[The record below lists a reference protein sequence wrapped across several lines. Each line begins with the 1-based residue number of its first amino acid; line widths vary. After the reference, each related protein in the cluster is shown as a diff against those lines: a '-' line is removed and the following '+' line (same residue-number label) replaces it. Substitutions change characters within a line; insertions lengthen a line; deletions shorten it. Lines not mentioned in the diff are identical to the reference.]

1 MTSATPSFRLNKQH
15 MTVHDRATVPLEQS
29 DAVVEA
35 CVADLRALLDLRM
48 DAYFQETQGLDD
60 LSEGLGLPVAA
71 VREMTYR
78 EVCRHIADR
87 VPFLEVSGRGM
98 GTVLWPLTEPY
109 RREYERYQQGFR
121 YGPQDIAAGVKRA
134 KKRPGAPVPAWYPYI
149 TYYMALVGLY
159 GEDDSLLEA
168 LCNGLIESGCGSV
181 IPLHQYIHI
190 IQGMTFIPREEI
202 IYDLLVRPFLRQFVE
217 DG

>member
-1 MTSATPSFRLNKQH
+1 MCRYESDNEQAS
-15 MTVHDRATVPLEQS
+15 VPQEQS
-29 DAVVEA
+29 GAVVEA

-48 DAYFQETQGLDD
+48 DDYFRETQSLDD

-71 VREMTYR
+71 IGEMTYR
-78 EVCRHIADR
+78 EVCKQIADR
-87 VPFLEVSGRGM
+87 IPSSGTSGSVM
-98 GTVLWPLTEPY
+98 GTVIWPLTEPY

-121 YGPQDIAAGVKRA
+121 YGSRDIAAGVKYA

-149 TYYMALVGLY
+149 TYYMAIVELY
-159 GEDDSLLEA
+159 GEDDSLLEE
-168 LCNGLIESGCGSV
+168 LFNGLVESGCGSV

-190 IQGMTFIPREEI
+190 IRGMTFIPREEI

>member
-1 MTSATPSFRLNKQH
+1 LAD
-15 MTVHDRATVPLEQS
+15 HDIATVPLEQS

-48 DAYFQETQGLDD
+48 DVYFQETQGLDD

-71 VREMTYR
+71 VREMTYQ

-87 VPFLEVSGRGM
+87 GSSPKAGGSVM
-98 GTVLWPLTEPY
+98 GTVIWPLTEPY

-121 YGPQDIAAGVKRA
+121 FGSQDIAAGVKHA

-149 TYYMALVGLY
+149 AYYMALVGLY

-168 LCNGLIESGCGSV
+168 LCNGLVESGCGSV

-190 IQGMTFIPREEI
+190 IRGMTFIPREEI
-202 IYDLLVRPFLRQFVE
+202 IFDLLIRPFLRPLVE
-217 DG
+217 DR

>member
-1 MTSATPSFRLNKQH
+1 MCQSVSDNS
-15 MTVHDRATVPLEQS
+15 RATVPQERS
-29 DAVVEA
+29 DTVVEA
-35 CVADLRALLDLRM
+35 CVADLRVLLDLRM
-48 DAYFQETQGLDD
+48 EAYFRETQGLDD

-71 VREMTYR
+71 VRKMTYQ

-87 VPFLEVSGRGM
+87 VPSLKVNGSVV

-121 YGPQDIAAGVKRA
+121 FGSQDIAAGRKRA

-149 TYYMALVGLY
+149 TYYIAIVELY
-159 GEDDSLLEA
+159 GEDEALLEA
-168 LCNGLIESGCGSV
+168 LCRGLVDSGCGSV

-190 IQGMTFIPREEI
+190 IRGMTFIPREEI
-202 IYDLLVRPFLRQFVE
+202 IFDLLIRPFVRPLVE
-217 DG
+217 DR

>member
-1 MTSATPSFRLNKQH
+1 MNKQH
-15 MTVHDRATVPLEQS
+15 MADHDNATVPLEQS

-48 DAYFQETQGLDD
+48 DDYFRETQSLDD

-78 EVCRHIADR
+78 EACAHIADR
-87 VPFLEVSGRGM
+87 IPPSGTSGSVV
-98 GTVLWPLTEPY
+98 GTALWPMTEPY

-121 YGPQDIAAGVKRA
+121 FGSQDIATRGKRA

-149 TYYMALVGLY
+149 TYYMALVELF

-168 LCNGLIESGCGSV
+168 LCNGLAESGCGSV
-181 IPLHQYIHI
+181 IPLHKYLHI
-190 IQGMTFIPREEI
+190 IQEMKCIPREEI
-202 IYDLLVRPFLRQFVE
+202 IFDLLIRPFLRPLVE
-217 DG
+217 DR

>member
-1 MTSATPSFRLNKQH
+1 MCQSVSDNS
-15 MTVHDRATVPLEQS
+15 RAMVPQEQS
-29 DAVVEA
+29 DTVVEA
-35 CVADLRALLDLRM
+35 CAADLRALLDLRM
-48 DAYFQETQGLDD
+48 DDYFRETQSLDD

-78 EVCRHIADR
+78 EACAHIADR
-87 VPFLEVSGRGM
+87 IPPSGTSGSVV
-98 GTVLWPLTEPY
+98 GTALWPMTEPY
-109 RREYERYQQGFR
+109 RCEHERYQQGFR
-121 YGPQDIAAGVKRA
+121 FSSQDIAAGVRHA

-168 LCNGLIESGCGSV
+168 LCNGLVESGCGSV
-181 IPLHQYIHI
+181 IPLHKYLHI
-190 IQGMTFIPREEI
+190 IREMKCIPREEI
-202 IYDLLVRPFLRQFVE
+202 IFDLLIRPFLRPLAE

>member
-1 MTSATPSFRLNKQH
+1 MCQSVSDNS
-15 MTVHDRATVPLEQS
+15 RAMVPQEQS
-29 DAVVEA
+29 DTVVEA
-35 CVADLRALLDLRM
+35 CAADLRALLDLRM
-48 DAYFQETQGLDD
+48 DDYFRETQGLDD

-78 EVCRHIADR
+78 EACAHIADR
-87 VPFLEVSGRGM
+87 IPPSGTSGSVV
-98 GTVLWPLTEPY
+98 GTALWPMTEPY
-109 RREYERYQQGFR
+109 RCEHERYQQGFR
-121 YGPQDIAAGVKRA
+121 FSSQDIAAGVRHA

-168 LCNGLIESGCGSV
+168 LCNGLVESGCGSV
-181 IPLHQYIHI
+181 IPLHKYLHI
-190 IQGMTFIPREEI
+190 IREMKCIPREEI
-202 IYDLLVRPFLRQFVE
+202 IFDLLIRPFLRPLAE

>member
-1 MTSATPSFRLNKQH
+1 MAD
-15 MTVHDRATVPLEQS
+15 HDNATVPLEQS

-48 DAYFQETQGLDD
+48 DDYFREPRGLDV

-71 VREMTYR
+71 VRKMTYR
-78 EVCRHIADR
+78 EVCRQIADR
-87 VPFLEVSGRGM
+87 VPSLKASWSVV

-121 YGPQDIAAGVKRA
+121 YGSQDIAAGVKHA

-149 TYYMALVGLY
+149 TYYMAIVALY

-168 LCNGLIESGCGSV
+168 LCRGLVDSGCGSV

-190 IQGMTFIPREEI
+190 IRGMTFIPREEI
-202 IYDLLVRPFLRQFVE
+202 IFDLLIRPFVRPLVE
-217 DG
+217 DR

>member
-1 MTSATPSFRLNKQH
+1 MNKQH
-15 MTVHDRATVPLEQS
+15 MADHDIATVPQEQS

-35 CVADLRALLDLRM
+35 CVADLKTLLDLHM
-48 DAYFQETQGLDD
+48 YEYFRETQGLDD
-60 LSEGLGLPVAA
+60 LSERLGLPVATIG
-71 VREMTYR
+71 EMTYR

-87 VPFLEVSGRGM
+87 VPSLKASWSVLGP
-98 GTVLWPLTEPY
+98 VLWPLMEPY
-109 RREYERYQQGFR
+109 RREYERHQQGFR
-121 YGPQDIAAGVKRA
+121 YGSRDIAAGVKHA

-149 TYYMALVGLY
+149 FYYMAIVDMF

-168 LCNGLIESGCGSV
+168 LCNGLVESGCGSV

-202 IYDLLVRPFLRQFVE
+202 IFDLLIRPFLRPLAE
-217 DG
+217 DR

>member
-1 MTSATPSFRLNKQH
+1 MCRYESDNEQAS
-15 MTVHDRATVPLEQS
+15 VPQEQS
-29 DAVVEA
+29 GAVVEA

-48 DAYFQETQGLDD
+48 DDYFRETKSLDD

-71 VREMTYR
+71 IGEMTYR

-87 VPFLEVSGRGM
+87 IPSSGTSGSVM
-98 GTVLWPLTEPY
+98 GTVIWPLTEPY

-121 YGPQDIAAGVKRA
+121 YGSRDIAAGVKHA

-149 TYYMALVGLY
+149 TYYMAIVELY

-168 LCNGLIESGCGSV
+168 LCNGLVESGCGSV
-181 IPLHQYIHI
+181 IPLHKYLHI
-190 IQGMTFIPREEI
+190 IRGMKCIPREKI
-202 IYDLLVRPFLRQFVE
+202 IFDHLIRPFLRPLVE
-217 DG
+217 DR

>member
-1 MTSATPSFRLNKQH
+1 MAD
-15 MTVHDRATVPLEQS
+15 HDNATVPQEQS

-35 CVADLRALLDLRM
+35 CVADLKALLDLRM
-48 DAYFQETQGLDD
+48 DAYFRESQGLDD
-60 LSEGLGLPVAA
+60 LSEGLGLHVAA

-78 EVCRHIADR
+78 EVCRQIADR
-87 VPFLEVSGRGM
+87 VPSSGTSWNVV
-98 GTVLWPLTEPY
+98 GTALWPLTAPY

-121 YGPQDIAAGVKRA
+121 FGSQDIAVVKRA

-149 TYYMALVGLY
+149 TYYMAIVELY

-168 LCNGLIESGCGSV
+168 LCSGLVESGCGSV

-190 IQGMTFIPREEI
+190 IREMTFIPREEI
-202 IYDLLVRPFLRQFVE
+202 IFDLLIRPFLRPLVE

>member
-1 MTSATPSFRLNKQH
+1 MNKQH
-15 MTVHDRATVPLEQS
+15 MTDHDNATVPLEQS

-35 CVADLRALLDLRM
+35 CVADLRALLDLHM
-48 DAYFQETQGLDD
+48 DAYFRETQGLYD

-78 EVCRHIADR
+78 EACAHIADR
-87 VPFLEVSGRGM
+87 IPPSGTSGSVV
-98 GTVLWPLTEPY
+98 GTVLWPLMKPY

-121 YGPQDIAAGVKRA
+121 YGPRDIAAGVKHA
-134 KKRPGAPVPAWYPYI
+134 QKRPGAPVPAWYPYI

-168 LCNGLIESGCGSV
+168 LCNGLVESGCGSV
-181 IPLHQYIHI
+181 IPLHKYLHI
-190 IQGMTFIPREEI
+190 IREMKCIPREEI
-202 IYDLLVRPFLRQFVE
+202 IFDLLIRPFLRPLAE
-217 DG
+217 DR

>member
-1 MTSATPSFRLNKQH
+1 LAD
-15 MTVHDRATVPLEQS
+15 HDIATVPLEQS

-48 DAYFQETQGLDD
+48 DVYFQETQGLDD

-71 VREMTYR
+71 VREMTYQ

-87 VPFLEVSGRGM
+87 GSSPKASGSVM
-98 GTVLWPLTEPY
+98 GTVIWPLTEPY

-121 YGPQDIAAGVKRA
+121 FGSQDIAAGVKHA

-149 TYYMALVGLY
+149 AYYMALVGLY

-168 LCNGLIESGCGSV
+168 LCNGLVESGCGSV

-190 IQGMTFIPREEI
+190 IRGMTFIPREEI
-202 IYDLLVRPFLRQFVE
+202 IFDLLIRPFLRPLVE
-217 DG
+217 DR

>member
-1 MTSATPSFRLNKQH
+1 MCQSVSDNS
-15 MTVHDRATVPLEQS
+15 RATVPLEQS

-48 DAYFQETQGLDD
+48 DDYFRESQGLDD
-60 LSEGLGLPVAA
+60 LSEGLGMPVAA

-78 EVCRHIADR
+78 EVCRKIADR

-98 GTVLWPLTEPY
+98 GTALWSMTAPY

-121 YGPQDIAAGVKRA
+121 FSSQDIAAGVKHA

-149 TYYMALVGLY
+149 TYYTPKRRYHRG
-159 GEDDSLLEA
+159 
-168 LCNGLIESGCGSV
+168 
-181 IPLHQYIHI
+181 
-190 IQGMTFIPREEI
+190 
-202 IYDLLVRPFLRQFVE
+202 FLWERTIFLSYT
-217 DG
+217 

>member
-1 MTSATPSFRLNKQH
+1 MCQGISDNS
-15 MTVHDRATVPLEQS
+15 RATVPLEQS

-48 DAYFQETQGLDD
+48 DDYFRETQGLDD

-78 EVCRHIADR
+78 EVCRQIADR
-87 VPFLEVSGRGM
+87 VQSLKASGSVVR
-98 GTVLWPLTEPY
+98 TALWPLTEPY

-121 YGPQDIAAGVKRA
+121 FGSQDIAAGVKHA
-134 KKRPGAPVPAWYPYI
+134 KKRPGAPVPAWYTYI
-149 TYYMALVGLY
+149 TYYMAIVELY
-159 GEDDSLLEA
+159 GEDEALLEA
-168 LCNGLIESGCGSV
+168 LCNGLVESGCGSV

-190 IQGMTFIPREEI
+190 IRGMTFIPREEI

>member
-1 MTSATPSFRLNKQH
+1 MYQSVRDNSK
-15 MTVHDRATVPLEQS
+15 ATVPQEQS
-29 DAVVEA
+29 GAVVEA

-48 DAYFQETQGLDD
+48 DDYFRETQSLDD

-71 VREMTYR
+71 VREMTYQ
-78 EVCRHIADR
+78 EVCRKIADR

-98 GTVLWPLTEPY
+98 GTVLWPMTEPY
-109 RREYERYQQGFR
+109 RRDYEQYQQGFR
-121 YGPQDIAAGVKRA
+121 YGSQDIAAGVKHA

-168 LCNGLIESGCGSV
+168 LCNGLVESGCGSV
-181 IPLHQYIHI
+181 IPLHKYLHI
-190 IQGMTFIPREEI
+190 IREMKCIPREEI
-202 IYDLLVRPFLRQFVE
+202 IFDLLIRPFLRPLAE
-217 DG
+217 DR

>member
-1 MTSATPSFRLNKQH
+1 MAD
-15 MTVHDRATVPLEQS
+15 HDNATVPLEQS

-48 DAYFQETQGLDD
+48 DDYFRETQGLDD

-71 VREMTYR
+71 VREMTYL
-78 EVCRHIADR
+78 EVCRQIADR
-87 VPFLEVSGRGM
+87 VPSLKVSGSVV

-121 YGPQDIAAGVKRA
+121 YGSQDIAAGVKHA
-134 KKRPGAPVPAWYPYI
+134 KKRPGAPVPTWYPYI

-168 LCNGLIESGCGSV
+168 LCRGLVDSGCGSV

-190 IQGMTFIPREEI
+190 IRGMTFIPREEI
-202 IYDLLVRPFLRQFVE
+202 IFDLLIRPFVRPLVE
-217 DG
+217 DR

>member
-1 MTSATPSFRLNKQH
+1 MCRRESDYEQA
-15 MTVHDRATVPLEQS
+15 AVPLERS
-29 DAVVEA
+29 DTVVEA

-48 DAYFQETQGLDD
+48 DDYFRETQGLDA
-60 LSEGLGLPVAA
+60 LFEGLGLPVAA

-78 EVCRHIADR
+78 EARAHIADR
-87 VPFLEVSGRGM
+87 IPPSGTSGSVV
-98 GTVLWPLTEPY
+98 GTALWPMTAPY
-109 RREYERYQQGFR
+109 LREYERYQQGFR
-121 YGPQDIAAGVKRA
+121 FSSQDIAAGVKHA

-149 TYYMALVGLY
+149 FYYMAIVDMF

-168 LCNGLIESGCGSV
+168 LYNGLVESGCGSV

-202 IYDLLVRPFLRQFVE
+202 IFDLLIRPVLRPLVE
-217 DG
+217 DR

>member
-1 MTSATPSFRLNKQH
+1 MTD
-15 MTVHDRATVPLEQS
+15 HDRATVPQEQS
-29 DAVVEA
+29 DTVVEA

-48 DAYFQETQGLDD
+48 DDYFRETRGLDV
-60 LSEGLGLPVAA
+60 LSEGLGMPVAA
-71 VREMTYR
+71 VREMTYG

-87 VPFLEVSGRGM
+87 GSSPKSNGSVV
-98 GTVLWPLTEPY
+98 GTALWPLTEPY

-121 YGPQDIAAGVKRA
+121 LGSQDIAAGVKHA

-149 TYYMALVGLY
+149 TYYMALVELF

-168 LCNGLIESGCGSV
+168 LCRGLVESGCGSV

-190 IQGMTFIPREEI
+190 IRGMTFIPREEI
-202 IYDLLVRPFLRQFVE
+202 IFDLLVRPFLRPLVE
-217 DG
+217 DR

>member
-1 MTSATPSFRLNKQH
+1 MCQSVSDNS
-15 MTVHDRATVPLEQS
+15 RAMVPQEQS
-29 DAVVEA
+29 DTVVEA
-35 CVADLRALLDLRM
+35 CVADLRSLLDLRM
-48 DAYFQETQGLDD
+48 DDYFRETQSLDD

-78 EVCRHIADR
+78 EACAHIADR
-87 VPFLEVSGRGM
+87 IPPSGTSGSVV
-98 GTVLWPLTEPY
+98 GTALWPMTEPY
-109 RREYERYQQGFR
+109 RCEHERYQQGFR
-121 YGPQDIAAGVKRA
+121 FSSQDIAAGVRHA

-168 LCNGLIESGCGSV
+168 LCNGLVESGCGSV
-181 IPLHQYIHI
+181 IPLHKYLHI
-190 IQGMTFIPREEI
+190 IREMKCIPREEI
-202 IYDLLVRPFLRQFVE
+202 IFDLLIRPFLRPLAE

>member
-48 DAYFQETQGLDD
+48 DAYFQEIQGLDD
-60 LSEGLGLPVAA
+60 LSEGLGMPVAA

-78 EVCRHIADR
+78 EVCEHIADR
-87 VPFLEVSGRGM
+87 VPSLGTSGNVV
-98 GTVLWPLTEPY
+98 GTALWSLTEPY

-121 YGPQDIAAGVKRA
+121 FGSQDIVAGVKHA

-149 TYYMALVGLY
+149 TYYMALVELF

-168 LCNGLIESGCGSV
+168 LCRGLVESGCGSV

-190 IQGMTFIPREEI
+190 IRGMTFIPREEI
-202 IYDLLVRPFLRQFVE
+202 IFDLLIRPFLRPLV
-217 DG
+217 

>member
-1 MTSATPSFRLNKQH
+1 MNKQH
-15 MTVHDRATVPLEQS
+15 MADHDIATVPLEQS
-29 DAVVEA
+29 DTVVEA
-35 CVADLRALLDLRM
+35 CAADLRALLDLHM
-48 DAYFQETQGLDD
+48 DAYFRETQGLYD

-98 GTVLWPLTEPY
+98 GTALWPMMEPY
-109 RREYERYQQGFR
+109 RHEYERYQQGFR
-121 YGPQDIAAGVKRA
+121 FGSQDIAAGVKHA

-149 TYYMALVGLY
+149 TYYMALVELF

-168 LCNGLIESGCGSV
+168 LCNGLAESGCGSV
-181 IPLHQYIHI
+181 IPLHKYLHI
-190 IQGMTFIPREEI
+190 IQEMKCIPREEI
-202 IYDLLVRPFLRQFVE
+202 IFDLLIRPFLRPLAE
-217 DG
+217 DR